1 VTATDAA
8 GNTTSRTGRILVDST
23 ERLGKAVLWAG
34 ARGKDVK
41 AFQHRLVDMKL
52 LPKPR
57 ATGIYNAATI
67 RAVKTF
73 QSDRAMPV
81 DGIAGVDTIGAM
93 TTRIVI
99 DQSSHT
105 LTLYRAGQ
113 KPVSFGVAVGQSAY
127 PTPIGTGSV
136 IVKVV
141 DPTWVPP
148 DSDWAKGAL
157 PIPPG
162 PDNPLGT
169 RWIGLSWPS
178 VGIHGTND
186 PASIGYSV
194 SHGCIRMAIPDVERL
209 FEMVYVGTSVTITA

>member
-1 VTATDAA
+1 
-8 GNTTSRTGRILVDST
+8 
-23 ERLGKAVLWAG
+23 
-34 ARGKDVK
+34 
-41 AFQHRLVDMKL
+41 
-52 LPKPR
+52 
-57 ATGIYNAATI
+57 
-67 RAVKTF
+67 
-73 QSDRAMPV
+73 
-81 DGIAGVDTIGAM
+81 M

-99 DQSSHT
+99 DQSAHS
-105 LTLYRAGQ
+105 LTLYRAG
-113 KPVSFGVAVGQSAY
+113 KPTLHFGVAVGQSAY
-127 PTPIGTGSV
+127 PTPTGDGHV

-148 DSDWAKGAL
+148 NSDWAKGAL

-209 FEMVYVGTSVTITA
+209 FEMVYVGTPVTITA